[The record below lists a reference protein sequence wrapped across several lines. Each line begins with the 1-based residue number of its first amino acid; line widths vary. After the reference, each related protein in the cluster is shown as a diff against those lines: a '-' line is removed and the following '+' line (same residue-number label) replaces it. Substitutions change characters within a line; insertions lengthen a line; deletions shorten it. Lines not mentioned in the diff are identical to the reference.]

1 MHTPTV
7 PGKPKTRAGIT
18 LLEVM
23 ISIGVLSIGLVS
35 VAALIPAGKSQ
46 AGRAIVLD
54 RAGIMAANALADAV
68 NFGLLRPAALT
79 ASGTFVVDLGTGL
92 SGITSGTLR
101 SQGIYSTASTASAP
115 ASFHRLF
122 MQGRDDIVLTPPA
135 TDDDLPTNLFIDGAR
150 AFEGRLTCMYLLTSG
165 TPCRLATVVFHNR
178 DPSATVVTGT
188 ITAGEV
194 ATASL
199 AGLGDRTA
207 KEVMKRGAVLYA
219 ANGLHQ
225 ILAAAFD
232 ATGDSA
238 FLTLSTGP
246 AITTSGTITFQLLPD
261 SVGLAETTYR
271 PETSGPYLE

>member
-1 MHTPTV
+1 
-7 PGKPKTRAGIT
+7 
-18 LLEVM
+18 M

-122 MQGRDDIVLTPPA
+122 MQGRDDIVLTPPV

-150 AFEGRLTCMYLLTSG
+150 AFEGRLTCMYVLTTD
-165 TPCRLATVVFHNR
+165 TPSRLATVVFHNR
-178 DPSATVVTGT
+178 DPSATVLTGT
-188 ITAGEV
+188 MTSGRIT
-194 ATASL
+194 TASL

-207 KEVMKRGAVLYA
+207 KELMKPGAVLYA

>member
-1 MHTPTV
+1 MQTLTDPK
-7 PGKPKTRAGIT
+7 KPKTREGIT
-18 LLEVM
+18 LLEVL

-35 VAALIPAGKSQ
+35 VAALVPAGKSQ
-46 AGRAIVLD
+46 AGRAIILD

-101 SQGIYSTASTASAP
+101 SQGVYSAASTVAAT

-122 MQGRDDIVLTPPA
+122 MQGRDDIVLTPPV
-135 TDDDLPTNLFIDGAR
+135 TDDDLPTNLFIDGVR
-150 AFEGRLTCMYLLTSG
+150 AFEGRLTCMYVLTTS
-165 TPCRLATVVFHNR
+165 TPSQLAAVVFHNR
-178 DPSATVVTGT
+178 NPSATVVTGT
-188 ITAGEV
+188 MSNGEV

-207 KEVMKRGAVLYA
+207 KEVMRPGAVLYA
-219 ANGLHQ
+219 NGMHQ
-225 ILAAAFD
+225 ILAATFN
-232 ATGDSA
+232 ATGESA

>member
-7 PGKPKTRAGIT
+7 FGKPKTRAGIT

-68 NFGLLRPAALT
+68 NFGLLRPVALT

-122 MQGRDDIVLTPPA
+122 MQGRDDIVLTPPV

-207 KEVMKRGAVLYA
+207 KEVMKPGAVLYA
-219 ANGLHQ
+219 NGMHQ
-225 ILAAAFD
+225 ILVAAFNS
-232 ATGDSA
+232 TGESA

-271 PETSGPYLE
+271 PEISGPYLE